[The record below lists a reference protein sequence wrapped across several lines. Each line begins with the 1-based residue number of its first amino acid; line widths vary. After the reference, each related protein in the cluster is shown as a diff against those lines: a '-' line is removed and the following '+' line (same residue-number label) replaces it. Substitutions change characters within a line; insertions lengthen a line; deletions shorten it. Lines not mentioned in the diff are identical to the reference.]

1 MELILNPYIT
11 ENKKINLSPT
21 ILREVTETEFL
32 VSTRK
37 KIPQRVIQAKA
48 WSLSEDKEW
57 NGMRSYKILL
67 PPIITTEAYFLNK
80 LNTIIWIRRK
90 IKEDWIDLANEQKIY
105 RIIIESMLT
114 KELSRLKIDS
124 AFHGSFYNN
133 INEAIELQKVIID
146 LQLPF

>member
-21 ILREVTETEFL
+21 ILREVTETGFL

-57 NGMRSYKILL
+57 KGMRSYKILF
-67 PPIITTEAYFLNK
+67 PPTILDK
-80 LNTIIWIRRK
+80 LNTITWIRRK
-90 IKEDWIDLANEQKIY
+90 IKQDWIDLANEQKIY

-124 AFHGSFYNN
+124 SFHGSFYNN

-146 LQLPF
+146 LELPF

>member
-48 WSLSEDKEW
+48 WSISEDKEW

-90 IKEDWIDLANEQKIY
+90 IKEDWVDLENEQRIY

-124 AFHGSFYNN
+124 SFHGSFYNN
-133 INEAIELQKVIID
+133 INEAIELQKIIID
-146 LQLPF
+146 LELPF

>member
-11 ENKKINLSPT
+11 ENKKINLNPT

-48 WSLSEDKEW
+48 WSISEDKEW

-90 IKEDWIDLANEQKIY
+90 IKEDWIDLENEQRIY

>member
-48 WSLSEDKEW
+48 GSLSEDKEW

-80 LNTIIWIRRK
+80 LNTIIWIRKK
-90 IKEDWIDLANEQKIY
+90 IKEDWIDLENEQRIY

>member
-21 ILREVTETEFL
+21 ILREVTETGFL

-37 KIPQRVIQAKA
+37 KIPQRVIQEKA

-57 NGMRSYKILL
+57 RGMRSYRIL
-67 PPIITTEAYFLNK
+67 PPPVISSNTYFLDK
-80 LNTIIWIRRK
+80 LNTITWIRRK

>member
-48 WSLSEDKEW
+48 WSISEDKEW
-57 NGMRSYKILL
+57 EGMRSYKILL

-90 IKEDWIDLANEQKIY
+90 IKEDWIDLENEQRIY

-124 AFHGSFYNN
+124 SFHGSFYNN
-133 INEAIELQKVIID
+133 INEAIELQKIIIN
-146 LQLPF
+146 LELPF

>member
-57 NGMRSYKILL
+57 NGMKSYKILL
-67 PPIITTEAYFLNK
+67 PPIITTEADFLNK

-90 IKEDWIDLANEQKIY
+90 IKEDWIDLENEQRIY
-105 RIIIESMLT
+105 RMIIESMLT

-124 AFHGSFYNN
+124 SFHGSFYNN
-133 INEAIELQKVIID
+133 INEAIKLQKIIID
-146 LQLPF
+146 LELPF